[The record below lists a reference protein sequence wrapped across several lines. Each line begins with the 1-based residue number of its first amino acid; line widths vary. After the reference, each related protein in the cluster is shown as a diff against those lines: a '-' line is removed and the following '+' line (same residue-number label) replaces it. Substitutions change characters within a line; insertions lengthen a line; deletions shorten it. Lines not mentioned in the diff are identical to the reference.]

1 MMKIVIAGIIA
12 ALAALGAN
20 FGMSSW
26 RQAHPPG
33 AAAETKKEVKIEQ
46 RKTPTMNVPIVKEGA
61 VQGYVIAQFVYTVDA
76 DAVKTL
82 SLPPEAYLIDEAFRA
97 LYSDDKLDFRKLE
110 KYDLTNLTKQLLHRV
125 QERMGNDVVKEV
137 LVQEFNFVAKDDLH
151 N

>member
-1 MMKIVIAGIIA
+1 
-12 ALAALGAN
+12 
-20 FGMSSW
+20 
-26 RQAHPPG
+26 
-33 AAAETKKEVKIEQ
+33 
-46 RKTPTMNVPIVKEGA
+46 MNVPIVKDGA

-76 DAVKTL
+76 EAVKTM

-110 KYDLTNLTKQLLHRV
+110 KYDLTSLTKQLLQRMH
-125 QERMGNDVVKEV
+125 ERMNNDVVKEV